1 MESTGMLVSDAFFLL
16 MLGGRTGRD
25 YTGIS
30 RSGRLINA
38 GVAAGMLDDLSLA
51 GRLTRDGAGRVVAD
65 SMPTG
70 DATLDVL
77 LATIAEAGKPRST
90 LYWIRKLWNAPCVE
104 RVGGRL
110 AARGIIARTERRAL
124 GIFKVKHYALVD
136 GAARER
142 VVDRLRAVVLD
153 DVEPDRGTR
162 MLLSLLP
169 VCDGLRWILTPA
181 EQRQAR
187 QRIAAI
193 VAGDAAA
200 SAIRSYLAIG
210 TAAADAVGG

>member
-1 MESTGMLVSDAFFLL
+1 MESTGLLVSEEFFLL

-38 GVAAGMLDDLSLA
+38 GVAGAMLDDLFLA
-51 GRLTRDGAGRVVAD
+51 GRLSFDAAGRVVAD
-65 SMPTG
+65 PTPTG

-77 LATIAEAGKPRST
+77 LATIAEAGKPHSM

-110 AARGIIARTERRAL
+110 AARGLIARSERRAL
-124 GIFKVKHYALVD
+124 GIVKVKHYALVD
-136 GAARER
+136 GAVRER
-142 VVDRLRAVVLD
+142 VVARLRTVVLD
-153 DVEPDRGTR
+153 DVEPDSGTR

-169 VCDGLRWILTPA
+169 VCDCLRWILTPA
-181 EQRQAR
+181 ETLRSR
-187 QRIAAI
+187 KRIVEI

-200 SAIRSYLAIG
+200 SAIRSYLAFG
-210 TAAADAVGG
+210 TAAAE